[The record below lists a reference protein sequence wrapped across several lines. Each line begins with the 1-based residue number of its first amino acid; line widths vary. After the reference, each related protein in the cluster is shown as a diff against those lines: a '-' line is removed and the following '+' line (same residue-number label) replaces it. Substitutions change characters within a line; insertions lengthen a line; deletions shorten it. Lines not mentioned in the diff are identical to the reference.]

1 MTCRTLSPSKL
12 ALLLPLGPRLYPP
25 GEVTDTPEQAMLAE
39 ILREKII
46 LHTREELPHS
56 TAVLIEA
63 CTEEAGT
70 THVDALVVVEKESQK
85 GILIGR
91 EGGMMKAVASAARR
105 DMEDLLRARVFLR
118 VWVKVAPDWR
128 MDERF
133 LSRLGV

>member
-1 MTCRTLSPSKL
+1 
-12 ALLLPLGPRLYPP
+12 
-25 GEVTDTPEQAMLAE
+25 MLAE

-56 TAVLIEA
+56 IVVLIEG
-63 CTEEAGT
+63 CTEKGGGT
-70 THVDALVVVEKESQK
+70 MHIDALVVVEKDSQK

-91 EGGMMKAVASAARR
+91 EGGMMKQVASAARR
-105 DMEDLLRARVFLR
+105 DMEELLQARVFLQ

-133 LSRLGV
+133 LRRLGV